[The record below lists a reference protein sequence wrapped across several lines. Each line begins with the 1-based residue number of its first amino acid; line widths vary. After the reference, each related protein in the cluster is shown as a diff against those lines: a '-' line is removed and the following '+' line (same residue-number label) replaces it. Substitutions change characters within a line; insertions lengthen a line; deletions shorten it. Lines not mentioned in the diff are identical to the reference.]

1 MNILLI
7 TNDWKPK
14 KGGITTYLSNLSEN
28 SKNNIFVYG
37 PNWIA
42 GENTFKSTE
51 NFLWN
56 PNKVFSDVQ
65 KIINENKF
73 DIILH
78 GSSNPNFLFVNKLNT
93 LDIPD
98 SPKNVKIPQFMI
110 CHGAEFNVLNYF
122 PIIRTILKKNL
133 NNLNKIFTVSDFSRK
148 KLEDIT
154 ETQIH
159 NIGAGIDIPN
169 FEKEYEVNE
178 KITIGV
184 VSRLVSRKKI
194 NWLIDVTHEIR
205 EAGIPIQ
212 LKIFGFGKQ
221 ENYLKKLS
229 NVSAADI
236 SFLKDESEDDL
247 SNFYKSIDIF
257 AMPSQSKYFG
267 IEFEG
272 LGLVYLEAASY
283 GVPVIVGAS
292 GGAIETIIPGKT
304 GFVAGDKKILK
315 ESILYFINN
324 PEKIEEFGLEGR
336 KFVSD
341 FYNWEK
347 LIDKIESNIWIIFS
361 YHYRQIHLKFQNYQ

>member
-7 TNDWKPK
+7 TNDWTPK
-14 KGGITTYLSNLSEN
+14 KGGITTYLTKLSEN
-28 SKNNIFVYG
+28 LDSNLTIYA
-37 PNWIA
+37 PNWA
-42 GENTFKSTE
+42 TGENVINSNEKFI
-51 NFLWN
+51 FN
-56 PNKVFSDVQ
+56 PKIVLEEVQ
-65 KIINENKF
+65 KIVIEKDINL
-73 DIILH
+73 ILH
-78 GSSNPNFLFVNKLNT
+78 GSSNPNFLFVNKLTN
-93 LDIPD
+93 LELPD
-98 SPKNVKIPQFMI
+98 QPRHMKIPQYMI
-110 CHGAEFNVLNYF
+110 CHGAEFNILNYI
-122 PIIRTILKKNL
+122 PLVRTILKRNL
-133 NNLNKIFTVSDFSRK
+133 NNLNKVFTVSEFSRK
-148 KLEDIT
+148 KLIDIT
-154 ETQIH
+154 STEVI
-159 NIGAGIDIPN
+159 NVGAGADIED
-169 FEKEYEVNE
+169 FEKDYKTEGA
-178 KITIGV
+178 ITVGV
-184 VSRLVSRKKI
+184 VSRFVSRKKI
-194 NWLIDVTHEIR
+194 NWLIDAAHEISQ
-205 EAGIPIQ
+205 EGHEIKLNI
-212 LKIFGFGKQ
+212 LGFGKQ
-221 ENYLKKLS
+221 ENYFQKLS

-347 LIDKIESNIWIIFS
+347 LIDKIESNI
-361 YHYRQIHLKFQNYQ
+361 